1 MYCDLWSQYI
11 NVRKLFKGGNYSR
24 AETIWGNTVVDID
37 NTHQN
42 YIQVI
47 YRVSSKDFSI
57 ERVFIYVKSH
67 RKSPEKK
74 TLSIEKSLVPSDS
87 QGIPVIIVEEKNYS
101 VYFQQNLNFLIAI
114 LQGENENISLQFH
127 CTAALSFSLKSWNT
141 SAILFRLYSKDTIF
155 GFKKFSFYLLQRYI
169 PRFLSKKLS
178 SSSCC

>member
-1 MYCDLWSQYI
+1 MIYKQLTLKYQKLMLAQWSVVGVEWI
-11 NVRKLFKGGNYSR
+11 KTLFVSLHLTNCNR
-24 AETIWGNTVVDID
+24 TCPTTDATID

-42 YIQVI
+42 YVHVI
-47 YRVSSKDFSI
+47 YRV
-57 ERVFIYVKSH
+57 
-67 RKSPEKK
+67 
-74 TLSIEKSLVPSDS
+74 PSDL
-87 QGIPVIIVEEKNYS
+87 QGIPVIILDEKICS